1 MSLTRSASG
10 FWPVLGRKA
19 LAMSVF
25 AGNCPGIERDFRRR
39 CDLGQRPIRSFRRG
53 STCRSEPPGSGIGYR
68 TDLIETLEVSMREC
82 RLQLPTI
89 SRDNGQIHPLE
100 RISLE
105 SLSENQI
112 HRHYH
117 PCHVVECFC
126 LTATE
131 GSILNAKNGRR
142 ISVFLDFR
150 ERDLGVRYLRHLYG
164 S

>member
-112 HRHYH
+112 HRHLPPV
-117 PCHVVECFC
+117 PCC
-126 LTATE
+126 
-131 GSILNAKNGRR
+131 R
-142 ISVFLDFR
+142 VFLPDGHR
-150 ERDLGVRYLRHLYG
+150 RLHPQCQERPAYFGIPGFPRAG
-164 S
+164 SWGEVFAPSLW